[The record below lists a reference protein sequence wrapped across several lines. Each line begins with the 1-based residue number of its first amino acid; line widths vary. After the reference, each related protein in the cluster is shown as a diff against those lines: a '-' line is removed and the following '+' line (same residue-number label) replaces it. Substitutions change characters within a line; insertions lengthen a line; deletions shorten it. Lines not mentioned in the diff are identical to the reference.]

1 MNEIKLI
8 TILDENY
15 PIKLREI
22 YDPPTTL
29 YVLGNAELLNSNP
42 SIAMVGCRE
51 CSDYGKAMA
60 TRIAFSLAKKGI
72 NIISGMARG
81 IDSFSHVGALNAKG
95 KTVAVVGCGVDIVYP
110 PENKKLFNDIISS
123 GGAVISE
130 YPIATKPEKKHFPAR
145 NRIISGLSDGL
156 IVVEAKERSGTLI
169 TVDFALEQGRN
180 VYVVPGNVTS
190 QNSVGTN
197 DLAKQG
203 AKIITS
209 IEDILEDF
217 Y

>member
-1 MNEIKLI
+1 MGAHYDKGCANMNEIKLI
-8 TILDENY
+8 TMFNKEY

-29 YVLGNAELLNSNP
+29 YILGNEDLLNNNNP
-42 SIAMVGCRE
+42 SIAMVGCRD

-60 TRIAFSLAKKGI
+60 TKIAFSLAKQGI

-95 KTVAVVGCGVDIVYP
+95 KTVAVVGCGLDIVYP

-123 GGAVISE
+123 GGAIISE
-130 YPIATKPEKKHFPAR
+130 YPIGTKPEKKHFPAR

-180 VYVVPGNVTS
+180 VYVVPRQYYKHKFSWN
-190 QNSVGTN
+190 
-197 DLAKQG
+197 K
-203 AKIITS
+203 
-209 IEDILEDF
+209 
-217 Y
+217 